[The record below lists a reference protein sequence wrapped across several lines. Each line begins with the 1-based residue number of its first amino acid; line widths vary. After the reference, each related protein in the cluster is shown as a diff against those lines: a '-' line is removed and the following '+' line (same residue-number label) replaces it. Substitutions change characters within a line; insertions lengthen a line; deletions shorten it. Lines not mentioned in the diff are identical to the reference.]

1 MILPHT
7 GDRGLWY
14 NTISR
19 PPPLLLPK
27 MNMPSNLF
35 GILFRTFS
43 AKKKLGSV
51 IQNDTQTP
59 PFYQKWTR
67 PITPKGSVI
76 QSDKQTS
83 PLLPKVSMPSNLF
96 GNVSKKKKK
105 IRENFF
111 DLEKYM
117 LEKWTHPITPEI
129 SISQKISLVS
139 KLFRLKRS
147 TKKVS
152 CEFSENRYL
161 KSWNFGSELWKIFT
175 QNFFFQPGMFTFGGR
190 ERGMHIILYQISDD
204 QFACIMWRNFK
215 LERISLYCSIVPD
228 WVLRQKYPSG
238 ILVNIEWGF
247 NFKIAQYP

>member
-1 MILPHT
+1 
-7 GDRGLWY
+7 
-14 NTISR
+14 
-19 PPPLLLPK
+19 

-35 GILFRTFS
+35 GILFRTFP

-96 GNVSKKKKK
+96 GNVSKKKK

-111 DLEKYM
+111 DLEKYW

-129 SISQKISLVS
+129 FISQKISLVS

-147 TKKVS
+147 TKEAS
-152 CEFSENRYL
+152 CEFSEKSIFKKL
-161 KSWNFGSELWKIFT
+161 KF
-175 QNFFFQPGMFTFGGR
+175 R
-190 ERGMHIILYQISDD
+190 
-204 QFACIMWRNFK
+204 
-215 LERISLYCSIVPD
+215 V
-228 WVLRQKYPSG
+228 
-238 ILVNIEWGF
+238 
-247 NFKIAQYP
+247 